1 MAHED
6 ANAHQ
11 HGHDHGPDEGH
22 DHAHERGPVAD
33 ASVRVAR
40 GSDAPAVGLVQA
52 VVFREAYAAVLAPEV
67 LATFEPRAFANAWRA
82 TLDGESA
89 GDGVLLVACAGEQ
102 VVGFAAVGASD
113 DADTDAGT
121 AELMVLGVHPDA
133 RRQGH
138 GSRLLHA
145 VVDTARARG
154 RHELTAWL
162 LATDDAT
169 RGFLTAAGMVA
180 DGAHRQRVVSPDGG
194 TAGELRLSAVLAD
207 APADADDTADDTA
220 DAHAEATSDA
230 SARPSADDQ
239 APAAAD
245 VRPPERP

>member
-1 MAHED
+1 VAHED

-11 HGHDHGPDEGH
+11 HDDEHHGHG
-22 DHAHERGPVAD
+22 HAHERGPVAD

-40 GSDAPAVGLVQA
+40 SSDAPAVGLVQA

-82 TLDGESA
+82 TLEGERS

-113 DADTDAGT
+113 DADADAGT
-121 AELMVLGVHPDA
+121 AELVVLGVHPDA

-154 RHELTAWL
+154 RSELAAWL

-207 APADADDTADDTA
+207 GADGADDGSTVETAPETADGR
-220 DAHAEATSDA
+220 E
-230 SARPSADDQ
+230 
-239 APAAAD
+239 
-245 VRPPERP
+245 PEGP

>member
-1 MAHED
+1 MAHEHG
-6 ANAHQ
+6 NGHQ
-11 HGHDHGPDEGH
+11 HDQGHDLGHDQGHDHG
-22 DHAHERGPVAD
+22 HERGPVAD

-40 GSDAPAVGLVQA
+40 ASDAPAVGFVQA
-52 VVFREAYAAVLAPEV
+52 VVFREAYAAALAPEV

-82 TLDGESA
+82 TLEGEQS

-113 DADTDAGT
+113 DADADAGT
-121 AELMVLGVHPDA
+121 AELIVLGVHPDA

-154 RHELTAWL
+154 RSELGAWL
-162 LATDDAT
+162 LASDEDT
-169 RGFLTAAGMVA
+169 RAFLTAAGMVA
-180 DGAHRQRVVSPDGG
+180 DGAHRERVVTPDGG

-207 APADADDTADDTA
+207 PDDAAGSAGDAPSGPTGRTGQVGADDGDPG
-220 DAHAEATSDA
+220 
-230 SARPSADDQ
+230 SA
-239 APAAAD
+239 
-245 VRPPERP
+245 